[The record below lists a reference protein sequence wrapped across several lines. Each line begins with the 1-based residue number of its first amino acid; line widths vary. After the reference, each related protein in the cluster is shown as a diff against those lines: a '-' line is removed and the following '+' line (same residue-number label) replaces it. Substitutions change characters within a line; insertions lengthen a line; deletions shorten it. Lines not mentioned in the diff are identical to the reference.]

1 MKYFM
6 VFNMLMYI
14 MINKSESESFK
25 LMYSND
31 YVYCIALYSI

>member
-25 LMYSND
+25 LMYSSD
-31 YVYCIALYSI
+31 YVYCIYSI